1 MTHILDSTAQV
12 EPAMR
17 SDMPELFRLAP

>member
-17 SDMPELFRLAP
+17 SDMPELFRLAL